1 MPSVVLDGLG
11 DERPVITN
19 LEHRDT
25 FIRRT
30 PPSIGMETKLQ
41 KIVGILSKKYEIN
54 EWWMEYTPF
63 ETLVSIILSQRTY
76 WKNVKIATERF
87 DERFNGVEDVAR
99 ASVKEIEEVIKP
111 AGLYR
116 VRARRIKN
124 IAEDLVEK
132 YDGKT
137 DKILNLPYDDARKKL
152 APIKGIGP
160 KTADVFLMAIKGERV
175 LPVDVHIFRIMK
187 RLGIAGERDDY
198 ESLRTK
204 LESDIP
210 PEERMKAHLILIE
223 FGRQIC
229 SAQNPKCEE
238 CPIRRY
244 REVTL

>member
-1 MPSVVLDGLG
+1 MPSLVLDGLG

-19 LEHRDT
+19 LDHRDT
-25 FIRRT
+25 FIRRM

-54 EWWMEYTPF
+54 KWWMEYTPF
-63 ETLVSIILSQRTY
+63 KTLVSIILSQRTY

-132 YDGKT
+132 YAGKT

-152 APIKGIGP
+152 TSIKGIGP
-160 KTADVFLMAIKGERV
+160 KTADVFLMAIKGERGFTRGCSHFENNEEV
-175 LPVDVHIFRIMK
+175 GDSGRKRRLRKFACETGIGYTARRKNESAPDTDRIW
-187 RLGIAGERDDY
+187 
-198 ESLRTK
+198 
-204 LESDIP
+204 
-210 PEERMKAHLILIE
+210 
-223 FGRQIC
+223 
-229 SAQNPKCEE
+229 
-238 CPIRRY
+238 
-244 REVTL
+244 